1 MERYIRHEYS
11 NRILNETPCQRWGE
25 EMRYAQQTLVSV
37 EKSKAEIEALLLKY
51 GASKFAS
58 GWDLVGAT
66 IAFQLSGRYIRFILP
81 LPDKGSKQFMYTP
94 ELRRMRS
101 SEEALKAW
109 EQACRQKWRALA
121 LVIKAKLEAVES
133 GITSFEDEFMANI
146 VMPGGKTVSEMVRPE
161 IAAAYQSGKPLQLMA
176 GY

>member
-1 MERYIRHEYS
+1 V
-11 NRILNETPCQRWGE
+11 
-25 EMRYAQQTLVSV
+25 RYAQQTSVSV
-37 EKSKAEIEALLLKY
+37 EKSKADIERLLMKY
-51 GASKFAS
+51 GAAKFGL

-66 IAFQLSGRYIRFILP
+66 IGFQLSGRYIRFTLP
-81 LPDKGSKQFMYTP
+81 LPDKGSKEFMYTP
-94 ELRRMRS
+94 EKKRMRS
-101 SEEALKAW
+101 TEESLKAW

-133 GITSFEDEFMANI
+133 GITTFEDEFMANI

-161 IAAAYQSGKPLQLMA
+161 IAQAYESGKPLQLMA